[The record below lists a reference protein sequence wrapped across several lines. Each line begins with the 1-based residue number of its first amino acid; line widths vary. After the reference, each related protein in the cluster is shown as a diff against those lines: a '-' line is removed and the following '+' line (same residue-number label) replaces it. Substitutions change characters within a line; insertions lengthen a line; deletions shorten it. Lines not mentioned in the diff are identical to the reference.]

1 MNTDYKRLKTVHLF
15 VTYSLL
21 LMM

>member
-1 MNTDYKRLKTVHLF
+1 MNADYKRLKIVHIF

-21 LMM
+21 